1 MVILNK
7 FDLNTIFIFVVVL
20 GLFISCIGI
29 FVDLYEITL
38 IGIVI
43 LFISMFLLSIK
54 NYDD

>member
-1 MVILNK
+1 MNK

>member
-1 MVILNK
+1 MNK

-20 GLFISCIGI
+20 SLFISCIGI